1 MDGSLFNMLCSIF
14 LVSFPTNDDI
24 TTHQLELV
32 SQTTLISLAVLSS
45 VLAALLVSLISGFL
59 CYRYIKWKRRQKTTL
74 QQLCAANVVTVEDNN
89 AYSQI
94 IQASKTTESHY
105 ETIF

>member
-1 MDGSLFNMLCSIF
+1 M
-14 LVSFPTNDDI
+14 SFPTNDDI

-59 CYRYIKWKRRQKTTL
+59 FINT
-74 QQLCAANVVTVEDNN
+74 
-89 AYSQI
+89 
-94 IQASKTTESHY
+94 
-105 ETIF
+105 